1 MPQGPYNRTGR
12 RACSWIMGLLLAVL
26 LGGSPVFA
34 AWTAPD
40 AIAAPERTATVR
52 VEGRG
57 ADEREARED
66 AYRNAAEQAAGTYV
80 RAETRTENYQVVSD
94 RIKTSAEAFITAS
107 QVVKSRRDPD
117 GMVVLTMEVSVSLGK
132 IVDDLQAL
140 KILTERMGNPTFMV
154 IDDHRAAA
162 NRNDAEATAAAVG
175 AVHRL
180 LSQRLLT
187 VVDQAQVEQLKAD
200 DAEASGSESAA
211 MRIARKLHADVYV
224 TVYGHVERSASVNVR
239 FFESATGR
247 ILGEDSAYSR
257 ATDRYLADQKQAV
270 EVAITAATGKAFETM
285 LTYWRRD
292 TDQGRQVPIIV
303 NGLDFAQ
310 KSRFRK
316 ILLGLS
322 RDVKQLN
329 ATEGHAEFVIWT
341 DRSVED
347 LSEAIFEQ
355 AKAAK
360 LGGSGESA
368 PMQRG
373 NRLIFNFKR

>member
-1 MPQGPYNRTGR
+1 MPQEQTSRTGR
-12 RACSWIMGLLLAVL
+12 RGHPRAMGLLLTGL
-26 LGGSPVFA
+26 LGGPLMPTD
-34 AWTAPD
+34 WTAGL
-40 AIAAPERTATVR
+40 AIAAQEQTSAVR

-57 ADEREARED
+57 TNEREARED
-66 AYRNAAEQAAGTYV
+66 AYRSAAEQVAGTYV

-94 RIKTSAEAFITAS
+94 RIKTSAEAFITS
-107 QVVKSRRDPD
+107 SRIVQNRKDPD
-117 GMVVLTMEVSVSLGK
+117 GTVVLTMEVSVSLGK

-140 KILTERMGNPTFMV
+140 KILAERLGNPTFMV

-162 NRNDAEATAAAVG
+162 NRGDAEATAAAVG

-200 DAEASGSESAA
+200 DAEVSGSEAA
-211 MRIARKLHADVYV
+211 AQKIARKLHADVYV

-247 ILGEDSAYSR
+247 ILGEDSGYSR
-257 ATDRYLADQKQAV
+257 ATDGYLADQKQAV
-270 EVAITAATGKAFETM
+270 ESAITTATSKAFETM
-285 LTYWRRD
+285 LAYWRRD
-292 TDQGRQVPIIV
+292 TDQGMQIPIIA

-310 KSRFRK
+310 KSKFRK

-322 RDVKQLN
+322 KDVKQLS
-329 ATEGHAEFVIWT
+329 ATDGRAEFLIWT
-341 DRSVED
+341 DQKVED
-347 LSEAIFEQ
+347 LSEMIFEQ
-355 AKAAK
+355 ARAAK
-360 LGGSGESA
+360 LGLNGESA
-368 PMQRG
+368 PVQRG